1 MREAEVQDWR
11 KAEMVGLRKI
21 EGIAGVE
28 VLRARGR
35 AIRRK
40 DVVEG
45 LERCQWVRKAA
56 IATAE
61 WWTLALRAPLEAV
74 RTV

>member
-28 VLRARGR
+28 VLRAHGW

-45 LERCQWVRKAA
+45 LERC
-56 IATAE
+56 
-61 WWTLALRAPLEAV
+61 
-74 RTV
+74 